1 MKEIAHILE
10 DNILNWW
17 GGLADRRGGFFGQVD
32 GNGNINK
39 DASRGAVLN
48 ARILWTFSVAYRL
61 LGKKEYL
68 LNACNAKEYFIKH
81 FIDHKYGGVY
91 WSVGADGEREDSKA
105 QLYAQGFAIYGLSE
119 FYAATGDEEALK
131 AAINIYKITEAHFAD
146 HENGGYIEALDRDFS
161 PLGDMRLSDKDKNV
175 DKTMNSH
182 LHVLEGY
189 ASLYKVWPD
198 AELKKDITDL
208 MEILRTKIFNA
219 GTGHLNL
226 YFDKAW
232 NVIGQGISYGHDI
245 ETSWLALE
253 CAFILKDFDE
263 VNKIK
268 PICKILYKGGMQGYQ
283 NDGSLIYEIHDD
295 GTVDDSRQWWVEAET
310 VVANLWAWKYL
321 DVEGG
326 DAFAQKTLDYIKS
339 HLINWKD
346 GEWYWDCD
354 AQGRPNVTD
363 DKAGPWKCPYHNGR
377 MCFQALTIF

>member
-1 MKEIAHILE
+1 MKEIKHILE
-10 DNILNWW
+10 DNILSWW
-17 GGLADRRGGFFGQVD
+17 EGIADCRGGFFGQVD
-32 GNGNINK
+32 GKGNINEK
-39 DASRGAVLN
+39 ASRGAVLN
-48 ARILWTFSVAYRL
+48 ARILWTYSTAYRL

-68 LNACNAKEYFIKH
+68 LQASNAKEYFIKH

-91 WSVGADGEREDSKA
+91 WSVDCNGEREDSKA

-119 FYAATGDEEALK
+119 FYAATGDDEALK
-131 AAINIYKITEAHFAD
+131 AAVNIYKITETHFAD

-182 LHVLEGY
+182 LHLLEGY

-198 AELKKDITDL
+198 AGLKKNITDL
-208 MEILRTKIFNA
+208 MEILRTKIFNTE
-219 GTGHLNL
+219 TGHLNL
-226 YFDKAW
+226 YFDMAW

-268 PICKILYKGGMQGYQ
+268 PVCKVLYEKGMEGYQ
-283 NDGSLIYEIHDD
+283 PDGSLIYEIHED
-295 GTVDDSRQWWVEAET
+295 GSIDDSRQWWVEAET

-321 DVEGG
+321 DKEEG
-326 DAFAQKTLDYIKS
+326 AALAQKSLDYIKT
-339 HLINWKD
+339 HLINWEG

-354 AQGRPNVTD
+354 AQGRPNVRD